1 MIRFSCKY
9 SYAWKCTPFPQR
21 KIERSNDKS
30 FTHCKLMNHFVG
42 PNTFVQELMWSQDLL
57 DSILIA
63 IMHIHNTSMVASLV
77 LSLCLWNTV
86 NSPATLSNAVSN
98 DMSNK
103 GLDICLLI
111 KDCLSLHQV
120 TTKAYVYLWVY
131 FALGFF

>member
-1 MIRFSCKY
+1 
-9 SYAWKCTPFPQR
+9 
-21 KIERSNDKS
+21 
-30 FTHCKLMNHFVG
+30 MNHFVG

-111 KDCLSLHQV
+111 KDCLSLHPV
-120 TTKAYVYLWVY
+120 TTKAYVYL
-131 FALGFF
+131 